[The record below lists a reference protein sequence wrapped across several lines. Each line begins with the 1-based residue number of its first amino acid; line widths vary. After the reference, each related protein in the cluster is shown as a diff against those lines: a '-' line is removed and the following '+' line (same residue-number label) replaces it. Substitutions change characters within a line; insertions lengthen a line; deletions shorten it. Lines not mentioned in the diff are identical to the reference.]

1 LVADIDILE
10 RAIQILRNGKKVA
23 LCTVVEKRGS
33 GPRDV
38 GAKIVVSEDREVV
51 GTIGGGNMERIL
63 VEEALKSL
71 KEGKSRRIVFSLRED
86 VEREDVVK
94 TGLICGGEI
103 TIFIDVIEPKPRL
116 IIIGSGHI
124 GYPLAKLADILGFEI
139 VIVDDNKELATKER
153 FPMAKEIIVG
163 DFLEILDKIEVQP
176 HDYVVIVYGEP
187 EHDYLALKKMLEN
200 RVHYVGLLGSKVKV
214 AKFKERLKKEGVN
227 EEVFK
232 NLYAPVGLDID
243 AQTPEEISI
252 SILAQIIKIR
262 RKGDKNS

>member
-1 LVADIDILE
+1 MVTNVDVLE
-10 RAIQILRNGKKVA
+10 KVVDFLKSGKRVA

-38 GAKIVVSEDREVV
+38 GAKIVVSEDGEVV

-63 VEEALKSL
+63 IGEALKSL
-71 KEGKSRRIVFSLRED
+71 KEGKSRKVVFSLHED
-86 VEREDVVK
+86 IEREGVIK

-139 VIVDDNKELATKER
+139 VIVDDNKELATEDR
-153 FPMAKEIIVG
+153 FPMAKEILVG
-163 DFLEILDKIEVQP
+163 DFLEVLDKIEVRP

-187 EHDYLALKKMLEN
+187 EHDYLALKKMIEKG
-200 RVHYVGLLGSKVKV
+200 VHYVGLLGSRVKV
-214 AKFKERLKKEGVN
+214 AKFKERLKKEGVS
-227 EEVFK
+227 EEIFK
-232 NLYAPVGLDID
+232 SLYAPVGLDIG

-262 RKGDKNS
+262 RKKYE

>member
-1 LVADIDILE
+1 MTTDVDVLE
-10 RAIQILRNGKKVA
+10 KVVCFLKNGKKVA

-38 GAKIVVSEDREVV
+38 GAKVVVSESGEVV

-71 KEGKSRRIVFSLRED
+71 KEGKSRKIVFSLRGD
-86 VEREDVVK
+86 VEREGVIK

-116 IIIGSGHI
+116 IIVGSGHV
-124 GYPLAKLADILGFEI
+124 GYPLAKLAEILGFEI
-139 VIVDDNKELATKER
+139 VVVDDNKKLATKER
-153 FPMAKEIIVG
+153 FPMAKEILVG
-163 DFLEILDKIEVQP
+163 NFTEILDKVEVRP
-176 HDYVVIVYGEP
+176 NDFVVIIHGEP
-187 EHDYLALKKMLEN
+187 EHDYLALKKMLGKCV
-200 RVHYVGLLGSKVKV
+200 RYIGLLGSKVKV
-214 AKFKERLKKEGVN
+214 AKFKERLKKEGLS
-227 EEVFK
+227 EGVFK
-232 NLYAPVGLDID
+232 NFYAPVGLDIG

-262 RKGDKNS
+262 RLKET